1 MTGSQYNS
9 IIQWTLMD
17 KPQDDAADSLQVVRD
32 ILQNCG
38 VSLPEGGES
47 DILPALM
54 SDNYMGWR
62 ACVFSAA
69 QELADQGVPVI
80 GISTGRTILL
90 KPEDS
95 ALSVKSTLAVP
106 AAGGDAVRIADA
118 VDLNER
124 LDMQFFAYTAAAT
137 TTPVIRAMKIYL
149 SPALHTNDNRCSY
162 DPSCGENIHCNA
174 YMDYVEK
181 FLKGFGFSVRRGNR
195 HSYGDAEL
203 VRRVAEANAWP
214 ADLYYVCH
222 TNALNNGAYHGS
234 RIFVGPNDAKA
245 MRWANTLVQWRKL
258 AYYDSDALKISAKSD
273 LKEIN
278 TTKMS
283 CVYDEIVF
291 HDNEID
297 AAYLHCNYH
306 ELGLHTAYAIRDIY
320 DKNI

>member
-90 KPEDS
+90 KPEDG

-106 AAGGDAVRIADA
+106 AAGGDAVRTADA

-149 SPALHTNDNRCSY
+149 SPALHQFDNPCSY
-162 DPSCGENIHCNA
+162 DSSCSENKHCNV

-195 HSYGDAEL
+195 NSYGDAEL

-222 TNALNNGAYHGS
+222 TNASGNHQARGS
-234 RIFVGPNDAKA
+234 NLYIAPGDTKGR
-245 MRWANTLVQWRKL
+245 RWANTIISKRSLVYEQPMKVVEH
-258 AYYDSDALKISAKSD
+258 SG

-278 TTKMS
+278 TTNMTTI
-283 CVYDEIVF
+283 YDEPIF
-291 HDNEID
+291 HDQEID
-297 AAYLHCNYH
+297 AMFFHCNFH
-306 ELGLHTAYAIRDIY
+306 EMGLYTAEAIRDIY